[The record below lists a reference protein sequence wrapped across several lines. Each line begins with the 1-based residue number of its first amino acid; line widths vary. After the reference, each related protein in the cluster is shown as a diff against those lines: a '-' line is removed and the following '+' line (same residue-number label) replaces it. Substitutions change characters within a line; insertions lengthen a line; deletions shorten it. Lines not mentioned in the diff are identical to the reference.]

1 MNTLIIEH
9 SGIIEKGGKMSEIS
23 KEKNCE
29 KSSPKKKLGKMF
41 TKNENCHNFFIY
53 VFFSKLFFTYSSASP
68 GLPYALFR
76 IEKYKKLSPLGA
88 PP

>member
-53 VFFSKLFFTYSSASP
+53 GFFQNCFLHILVQAQGYHMPFSELKN
-68 GLPYALFR
+68 
-76 IEKYKKLSPLGA
+76 IKN
-88 PP
+88 